1 MLTLRTKGVNR
12 HPYCRG
18 LNLKRLSTLRTF
30 RDLRGVLGGVDTVN
44 INLVSTLRSKGVHR
58 HLYCRGLTVKMRG
71 ALTTFGDLGSLE
83 VHNDIW
89 TIMGQP

>member
-1 MLTLRTKGVNR
+1 MVDVVTI
-12 HPYCRG
+12 
-18 LNLKRLSTLRTF
+18 STLETF

-44 INLVSTLRSKGVHR
+44 INLVSTLMSKGVHR
-58 HLYCRGLTVKMRG
+58 HPYCRGLRVKMQGTLR
-71 ALTTFGDLGSLE
+71 TFSDLGSLE